1 MFSSPRSRK
10 KTASPGGTPGGI
22 AFDAKSVLKHDVGKE
37 RKFRTK
43 VHRKTL
49 DPVFNE
55 LFIVHGE
62 LSTLIA
68 GPLEVK
74 VLDSDAISKDD
85 PLGTLELDL
94 SPLGAEGGD
103 DSPKPNPKPKPK
115 PNPNP
120 SPNPN
125 QARAALAAERERHR
139 RHHHHKGGEATDDL
153 ASDITGGG
161 DANGGGDAAS
171 AAAAEA
177 EAAALREAFAPAP
190 QQL

>member
-55 LFIVHGE
+55 LFIVHGV

-103 DSPKPNPKPKPK
+103 DSPEPNPKPKPK
-115 PNPNP
+115 TKPKPEP
-120 SPNPN
+120 KPMYP
-125 QARAALAAERERHR
+125 HR
-139 RHHHHKGGEATDDL
+139 SLLFGATGICSGATL
-153 ASDITGGG
+153 TWVRVGVGSGLG
-161 DANGGGDAAS
+161 
-171 AAAAEA
+171 
-177 EAAALREAFAPAP
+177 
-190 QQL
+190 

>member
-1 MFSSPRSRK
+1 MFRLFRDLPVRPSACLHSLDGGCKSCAASAAAMFSSPRRK

-55 LFIVHGE
+55 LFIVHGV
-62 LSTLIA
+62 LGTLIA

-103 DSPKPNPKPKPK
+103 DS
-115 PNPNP
+115 
-120 SPNPN
+120 
-125 QARAALAAERERHR
+125 LEW
-139 RHHHHKGGEATDDL
+139 
-153 ASDITGGG
+153 
-161 DANGGGDAAS
+161 AS
-171 AAAAEA
+171 APLQDVAHGTLSVRVSWAENA
-177 EAAALREAFAPAP
+177 KTG
-190 QQL
+190 